1 MRTALAAALVL
12 TVPLFAD
19 DQPTKEPTAESLL
32 ATAQKQAKT
41 GGRAVFLAFGSPGC
55 VWCKHLDKYHERPA
69 VTKLL
74 GKHLV
79 FTKVD
84 TVKNPGGD
92 DLYKKYA
99 PKGGGVPVWVILSAD
114 GKVLADSFHEKEGNV
129 GFPADPHEMDHYRA
143 ALKKALPKLS
153 SSDLDAVMVELKE
166 AQPKR
171 KG

>member
-1 MRTALAAALVL
+1 MRTALAAVL
-12 TVPLFAD
+12 LLTAPVFAD
-19 DQPTKEPTAESLL
+19 DPPAKEPSADELL
-32 ATAQKQAKT
+32 AAARDKAKT
-41 GGRAVFLAFGSPGC
+41 GDRAVFLSFGSPGC
-55 VWCKHLDKYHERPA
+55 VWCKHLDKFHDRPA
-69 VTKLL
+69 VARLL

-79 FTKVD
+79 FAKVD
-84 TVKNPGGD
+84 TVKNPGGQ
-92 DLYKKYA
+92 DLYKKFA

-129 GFPADPHEMDHYRA
+129 GFPVDPHEQDHYRA

-153 SSDLDAVMVELKE
+153 GDDLDAVMAELRE